1 MTGNGKPFGNPRTEI
16 AAHRG
21 GAGLWP
27 ENSMTA
33 FENTTRLNVDHVEF
47 DVHPT
52 RDGRLVVHHDPL
64 LDRMTDGT
72 GPLNDKSYAEL
83 SELTIRGTEDDRIP
97 LLSEVIEVF
106 RPTPIALRIEL
117 KADAD
122 LRPYP
127 GLETAVAAEIDALGM
142 MERTVITSFFIDALV
157 RFRAVARPQNFIWL
171 VKKLVFAQTGGM
183 ETALKIAEMK
193 EIEEIALHHSVT
205 GPEEAQAARAAG
217 VRLGAFAVND
227 EAAIHR
233 MLDLGVTVFTSD
245 RPDIA
250 LKIRDQI
257 QGR

>member
-1 MTGNGKPFGNPRTEI
+1 MTGNGEPIGKPRTEI

-33 FENTTRLNVDHVEF
+33 FENTTRLDVDLVEF

-64 LDRMTDGT
+64 LDRMTDGA
-72 GPLNDKSYAEL
+72 GPLNEKTFAEL
-83 SELTIRGTEDDRIP
+83 SELTIKGTDDGRIP

-106 RPTPIALRIEL
+106 RPTPIALRIEI
-117 KADAD
+117 KADAN

-127 GLETAVAAEIDALGM
+127 GLEAAVAAEIDPLGM
-142 MERTVITSFFIDALV
+142 MERTVITSFFIDTLV
-157 RFRAVARPQNFIWL
+157 RFRAVARPQNMIWL
-171 VKKLVFAQTGGM
+171 VKKLVFAQIGGM
-183 ETALKIAEMK
+183 GTVLKIAKIK
-193 EIEEIALHHSVT
+193 EIEEIALHQSVV

-227 EAAIHR
+227 EAAIRR

-250 LKIRDQI
+250 IGMRDHI